1 MYGIQIHITQ
11 ASSKKS
17 IKLDSVG
24 DIEYRSAMKK
34 SKSKGKK
41 APKSKAK
48 SRRSKVG
55 TPTKASGKAVHQVS
69 NKSGVV
75 PLGDRVLVRALS
87 QEEAGQTTSFGLIIP
102 ETVDKTKPNQGL
114 VIAVGT
120 GKRNEKGER
129 MGFDVK
135 PGDKIYF
142 SKPWNEP
149 EKINGVEYYFVQE
162 SDILAII
169 K

>member
-1 MYGIQIHITQ
+1 
-11 ASSKKS
+11 
-17 IKLDSVG
+17 
-24 DIEYRSAMKK
+24 MKK
-34 SKSKGKK
+34 SKKNAKPKAKK
-41 APKSKAK
+41 APKAKAK
-48 SRRSKVG
+48 
-55 TPTKASGKAVHQVS
+55 KAVTKSVS
-69 NKSGVV
+69 KKPAKTVTNKSGVM
-75 PLGDRVLVRALS
+75 PLGDRVLVKALT
-87 QEEAGQTTSFGLIIP
+87 QEEMGQTTSFGLIIP
-102 ETVDKTKPNQGL
+102 ETVDKSKPNQGI

-120 GKRNEKGER
+120 GKRNDRGER
-129 MGFDVK
+129 MSFDVK